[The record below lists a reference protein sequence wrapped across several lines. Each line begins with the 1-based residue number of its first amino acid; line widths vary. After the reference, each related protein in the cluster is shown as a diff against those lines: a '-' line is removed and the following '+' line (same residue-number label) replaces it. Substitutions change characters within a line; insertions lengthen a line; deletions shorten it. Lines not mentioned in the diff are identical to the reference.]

1 MRSSVLGRYA
11 GPAVLALSFFAILPS
26 AQARAR
32 PLCFPTSAQTVA
44 CRIPAPLTPEA
55 DRAATVFPNVEARLL
70 GYVEYSPL
78 TCVGDSG
85 GWTVN
90 TPPTRGTT
98 RTEVVLMRLSN
109 GDCPGIL
116 MPFNFIF
123 YTWTSA
129 AKAVFTDT
137 FDATWQSPNFTIA
150 ETFNITLAHIEVTLT
165 MPPPLNKYLI
175 TAAPAMPVIKASAKV
190 VGVVPDPTPTT
201 VFTWTANLTTKKG
214 TGEVISHKNYIAQ
227 NQITIGMDEYTF
239 ELTNANDV
247 IGGSLTL
254 EAKAVV
260 DGVTLNAAS
269 PEGAVINGTNPPRTS
284 IQSRVD
290 LAVDGTGFSGLRKA
304 DVKDAVKRIGCQE
317 SRQRQFKAAADG
329 GTGPGL
335 ISPDNGVG
343 AYQITSGNPIVK
355 DPPIIYDWRKNTDA
369 GTTIFSS
376 KTTFSKQYPGLLQ
389 SKDKYK
395 AYISEK
401 INKGR
406 CMRGLDPIGLPP
418 VAKKPKD
425 TYSERCMAS
434 LTLIPGDAPAAN
446 FTKINLLGATPVNQL
461 LEDGVRGYN
470 GFAGPKLFELPLH
483 EFQPDEDFLLTVP
496 DGDLDTLSTNSDIWL
511 RVPVSDRGSS
521 GDPNYVGNV
530 TSQQA
535 TCN

>member
-11 GPAVLALSFFAILPS
+11 GAAVLALSFFAVLPS
-26 AQARAR
+26 AQAR
-32 PLCFPTSAQTVA
+32 PQCFPTSAQTVA

-78 TCVGDSG
+78 TCIGNSG

-98 RTEVVLMRLSN
+98 RTEIVPMRLSN

-116 MPFNFIF
+116 LPFNFIF
-123 YTWTSA
+123 YTWTSTT
-129 AKAVFTDT
+129 KTVFTDT
-137 FDATWQSPNFTIA
+137 FDATWQSPNFTMA
-150 ETFNITLAHIEVTLT
+150 ETFNITLAHVEVMLT
-165 MPPPLNKYLI
+165 TPPPLNRYLI
-175 TAAPAMPVIKASAKV
+175 IAAPAMPVIKASAKV
-190 VGVVPDPTPTT
+190 VGITPDPTPTT
-201 VFTWTANLTTKKG
+201 TFTWTANLTTKKG
-214 TGEVISHKNYIAQ
+214 TGEVISHKSYITQ
-227 NQITIGMDEYTF
+227 NQTTTGTAEYTF
-239 ELTNANDV
+239 ELTNADDV

-260 DGVTLNAAS
+260 SGVTLSATS
-269 PEGAVINGTNPPRTS
+269 PEGAVIDGTNPPRAS

-290 LAVDGTGFSGLRKA
+290 LAVDGTGFSGLRKV

-317 SRQRQFKAAADG
+317 SKQRQFKAAADG

-343 AYQITSGNPIVK
+343 AYQITSGDPISKNPPIV
-355 DPPIIYDWRKNTDA
+355 YDWRENTDT

-376 KTTFSKQYPGLLQ
+376 KTALSNGYPDSLRSSTDYRIYVSQ
-389 SKDKYK
+389 R
-395 AYISEK
+395 
-401 INKGR
+401 INPIR
-406 CMRGLDPIGLPP
+406 CNRGLDPIGLAP
-418 VAKKPKD
+418 VAKEPKD
-425 TYSERCMAS
+425 TYSERCKAS
-434 LTLIPGDAPAAN
+434 LILIPGNPPAAN
-446 FTKINLLGATPVNQL
+446 FTKVNPLGATLVNQL

-470 GFAGPKLFELPLH
+470 GFAGPKLFNLPLH
-483 EFQPDEDFLLTVP
+483 EFAPGMTFLANVP
-496 DGDLDTLSTNSDIWL
+496 DNELDTLSTNSDIWQ
-511 RVPVSDRGSS
+511 RIPASDRGSK
-521 GDPNYVGNV
+521 GDPNYVANV

>member
-1 MRSSVLGRYA
+1 MRSSVLARYA
-11 GPAVLALSFFAILPS
+11 GAAVLALSFFAILPS

-32 PLCFPTSAQTVA
+32 PQCFPTSAQTVA

-78 TCVGDSG
+78 TCIGNSG

-98 RTEVVLMRLSN
+98 RTEVVPMRLSN

-175 TAAPAMPVIKASAKV
+175 TAAPEMPVIKASAKV
-190 VGVVPDPTPTT
+190 VGIVPDPTPTT
-201 VFTWTANLTTKKG
+201 IFTWTANLTTKKG

-227 NQITIGMDEYTF
+227 KQITIGTDEYTF

-260 DGVTLNAAS
+260 SAVTLTATS
-269 PEGAVINGTNPPRTS
+269 PEGAIIDGTNPPRAS

-290 LAVDGTGFSGLRKA
+290 MAVDGNGFSGLRKV

-317 SRQRQFKAAADG
+317 SKQRQFKAAADG

-355 DPPIIYDWRKNTDA
+355 DPPIVYDWRKNTDA

-376 KTTFSKQYPGLLQ
+376 KTADSNRYPGSLR
-389 SKDKYK
+389 SSTDYRI
-395 AYISEK
+395 YISET
-401 INKGR
+401 INPDR
-406 CMRGLDPIGLPP
+406 CARGLDPIGLPP

-434 LTLIPGDAPAAN
+434 LILIPGDPPAAN
-446 FTKINLLGATPVNQL
+446 FTKINLLGTTPVNQL

-470 GFAGPKLFELPLH
+470 GFAGPKLFGLFLH
-483 EFQPDEDFLLTVP
+483 EFQPDENFLKTAP
-496 DGDLDTLSTNSDIWL
+496 DSDLDTLPKDSDIWQ
-511 RVPVSDRGSS
+511 RVPVSNRGSK
-521 GDPNYVGNV
+521 GDPNYVSNV